1 MRLPIDTSSLTFLC
15 AVGPEPVVD
24 FDTKKP
30 KADEAGVPLFAVQ
43 LVALGDGG
51 AEVVTVKV
59 AGEPPKGV
67 AQGATVRVDG
77 LVASPW
83 SMGERSGVAF
93 RAERIE
99 PVTGPARAAS

>member
-1 MRLPIDTSSLTFLC
+1 MRLPIDTSGMTFLC
-15 AVGPEPVVD
+15 AVGPEPVID

-30 KADEAGVPLFAVQ
+30 KSDEAGAPLYAVQ
-43 LVALGDGG
+43 LVALADGG
-51 AEVVTVKV
+51 AEVITAKV
-59 AGEPPKGV
+59 AGMPPKGV
-67 AQGATVRVDG
+67 EQGAPVRVVG

-99 PVTGPARAAS
+99 PVNSTTRAA